1 MGLSWHIAS
10 HLFLHERFGHR
21 RRGKFLQRTQG
32 ITGYEHTP
40 EHIGMGPRHKLRNY
54 IIAAFFINILAI
66 VTIGGICTLLVRDM
80 AVDIASL
87 KTESRYVSKIYD
99 LNNKTQEAIFLAE
112 NALVKRDRE
121 PLSYAIYIVE
131 DLMDQVALYG
141 EKGAEEDGFGLSTGL
156 LFQKIED
163 NLSEINKKLKMVY
176 ENFSGNAA
184 LDRDVLKRLETYGY
198 NIQNQVQ
205 AINTISF
212 RKIERQVNDSNNKM
226 YYILFMYLTSCLLG
240 IIAAC
245 AGYIVLMRSVVRP
258 IINLASATEK
268 VAAGDLSVR
277 VKTDTCTEIGT
288 LYEAFNTMT
297 ERLQEH
303 EKRRE
308 EFSRELERKVEER
321 TSELKA
327 SKDSL
332 RKAQDEL
339 IRMEKIATL
348 GQIATSVNH
357 EIKTPLN
364 VLYMNLQLLNK
375 KIKSHESS
383 GNDWVKGMLELT
395 SLINKEII
403 RINEIIEEFVN
414 YARFPL
420 PDIREN
426 DLNKIVRDIA
436 GMIDQKAI
444 GANVSVKMSLDES
457 LGKVPLDDKKM
468 TQALLNL
475 CINAIQA
482 MPEGGDLHLE
492 TRREEESIV
501 LKVADTGTGIPP
513 EDLERIFQPFFTKKP
528 NGTGFGLAIV
538 QRIVEDHG
546 GRIRCESRL
555 GEGTTFIIQL
565 PLKQKKY
572 QEDHGKTHSTN
583 S

>member
-1 MGLSWHIAS
+1 MG
-10 HLFLHERFGHR
+10 
-21 RRGKFLQRTQG
+21 T
-32 ITGYEHTP
+32 
-40 EHIGMGPRHKLRNY
+40 RHKLGNY

-87 KTESRYVSKIYD
+87 KAESRYVSKIYD

-112 NALVKRDRE
+112 NALVKRDSE

-141 EKGAEEDGFGLSTGL
+141 AKGVGKDGFGLSTGL

-163 NLSEINKKLKMVY
+163 NLSEINKRLKIAY
-176 ENFSGNAA
+176 KNFSENAA

-205 AINTISF
+205 AINAMSF

-245 AGYIVLMRSVVRP
+245 AGYIVLMRKVVRP

-277 VKTDTCTEIGT
+277 VKTDTGTEIGT

-297 ERLQEH
+297 KRLQEH

-327 SKDSL
+327 SEESL

-375 KIKSHESS
+375 KIKKHESG
-383 GNDWVKGMLELT
+383 GNDWVKGMLKLT
-395 SLINKEII
+395 SLINREVI

-420 PDIREN
+420 PDMREN
-426 DLNKIVRDIA
+426 DLNKIVRDLA

-444 GANVSVKMSLDES
+444 EANVSVELSLDES
-457 LGKVPLDDKKM
+457 MGPVLLDDKKI

-482 MPEGGDLHLE
+482 MPEGGKLRLE
-492 TRREEESIV
+492 TRREEKSIT
-501 LKVADTGTGIPP
+501 LKVADTGTGISPA
-513 EDLERIFQPFFTKKP
+513 DLKRIFQPFFTKKAD
-528 NGTGFGLAIV
+528 GTGFGLAIV

-546 GRIRCESRL
+546 GRIRCESHL
-555 GEGTTFIIQL
+555 GKGTTFIIQL
-565 PLKQKKY
+565 PLRQQKY
-572 QEDHGKTHSTN
+572 REDHGKIHSAN